1 MEGECRNGI
10 WGPISHKAIRYLA
23 GSDPLFL
30 VSPARLWSFFS
41 CNRKLISGLTDADA
55 DMGGSE
61 WKKHSRTTHMN
72 ETFMQTV
79 QTMPALLSDA
89 DGSAYDVQALP
100 FCDVQVLPFC
110 FFASPFSD
118 APQISTSPFQKSAQR
133 FLHHPGSSL
142 MDSIACPPAPA
153 RARARRLRPPK

>member
-10 WGPISHKAIRYLA
+10 WGPITHKAIRYLA

-89 DGSAYDVQALP
+89 DGSAYDVQ
-100 FCDVQVLPFC
+100 VLPSFC
-110 FFASPFSD
+110 FFASPFLD
-118 APQISTSPFQKSAQR
+118 APRISTSSFQKSAQR

-142 MDSIACPPAPA
+142 MDSIACPPEPA
-153 RARARRLRPPK
+153 RARTPPAPTKVKVG

>member
-30 VSPARLWSFFS
+30 VSPARLWPPFS
-41 CNRKLISGLTDADA
+41 CNRKLISGLTDA

-79 QTMPALLSDA
+79 QTMPAFLSDA
-89 DGSAYDVQALP
+89 DGSAYDVQ
-100 FCDVQVLPFC
+100 VLPSFC
-110 FFASPFSD
+110 FFASPFLD
-118 APQISTSPFQKSAQR
+118 APHISTSSFQKVCPT
-133 FLHHPGSSL
+133 FPPSSGFIVDGFHCMPTCARPRARAL
-142 MDSIACPPAPA
+142 TPPAPT
-153 RARARRLRPPK
+153 KVKVG